1 MKKATMDAIQRR
13 IENGE
18 TRFYIGKYFYECN
31 GSGMIRRREQEAE
44 YLPTS
49 DWELVANWNP
59 AANAFEFV

>member
-1 MKKATMDAIQRR
+1 MKKTTINAIQGR

-18 TRFYIGKYFYECN
+18 TRFYIGN
-31 GSGMIRRREQEAE
+31 GMIRRREQEAG